1 MLEATK
7 DIVIAMIQNGL
18 IVKTDNNEANIK
30 AVNNAIAEI
39 MQQINKVR

>member
-18 IVKTDNNEANIK
+18 IVKTDNNETNIK
-30 AVNNAIAEI
+30 AVNNAIVEI
-39 MQQINKVR
+39 MQQINKAR

>member
-18 IVKTDNNEANIK
+18 IVKTDNNETNIK
-30 AVNNAIAEI
+30 AVNNAIVEI
-39 MQQINKVR
+39 MQQINKTR

>member
-7 DIVIAMIQNGL
+7 DIIIAMIQNGL